1 MIGTRSNE
9 LKQISHV
16 LEKIPIALI
25 YGSYGIDLDA
35 AFIALALAICDY
47 YYNNL
52 PLNNDVVFGA

>member
-1 MIGTRSNE
+1 MF
-9 LKQISHV
+9 LK
-16 LEKIPIALI
+16 KIPIALI